1 MATLKHIASK
11 NSDYTAIEAYLVYQH
26 DAFTGKQLLDEQ
38 GKPKLRDSYLLDTLE
53 CGDFSFATACLLAN
67 RKYGKNTQH
76 GDIKSHQYIIS
87 FDPRDAANNGL
98 TMEKAQALGLKFCE
112 ENFPGHP
119 AIVCTHPDGHN
130 HSGNIHV
137 HIVIGSIRTREVER
151 KSYMQK
157 PRDWREGMKHSSTA
171 QTMRHLRVEVMELCE
186 GAGLYQIDLLNGS
199 KERVSEAE
207 YWARRR
213 GQLKLDRENAA
224 LTAAGQPPR
233 QKKFETVKDTL
244 RRQISSVLYRATSF
258 EEFSDRLMQQYG
270 ITVKESRGQ
279 LSYLPSGRT
288 KFIRAKHLG
297 DKFDKAAVLATLQ
310 ANAERKPKAQFKQD
324 TIGKRSVRMINLKI
338 DPEFQSQIPPLTDDE
353 FKQLEENILKEGKLI
368 SPLIVWNNTLVD
380 GHNRYAILQKHPE
393 IYFSTIPLPFES
405 REEVLAWICKN
416 QLGRRNLTPEQK
428 KFLVGKQYSI
438 EHRKPGGNGNNQY
451 TTATQETVQEE
462 LCQNDTIPPVSSE
475 TSIRRK
481 IAEQHHVSESYVSR
495 SEKFM
500 KGVEIMEELVPGMQE
515 KILSGQTKIRDADL
529 HRLAKADYID
539 RQKIVDEILY
549 PERKVEPKPN
559 TNGAAPE
566 PGKAPYMPM
575 LKIESV
581 YDSDAYPKDVRYEYV
596 ALENITTRFRTEFDY
611 QLKIMPDTAQREVI
625 LEIIHKHK
633 EYLAFLESALAEDAQ
648 TA

>member
-1 MATLKHIASK
+1 M
-11 NSDYTAIEAYLVYQH
+11 
-26 DAFTGKQLLDEQ
+26 
-38 GKPKLRDSYLLDTLE
+38 
-53 CGDFSFATACLLAN
+53 LAN

-87 FDPRDAANNGL
+87 FDPRDAADNGL
-98 TMEKAQALGLKFCE
+98 TMEKAQALGLNFCK

-130 HSGNIHV
+130 HSGSIHV

-151 KSYMQK
+151 KPYMQK
-157 PRDWREGMKHSSTA
+157 PLDWREGMKHSSTA

-224 LTAAGQPPR
+224 LTAAGQQPK

-258 EEFSDRLMQQYG
+258 EDFSAKLMQQYG
-270 ITVKESRGQ
+270 IAVKESRGQ
-279 LSYLPSGRT
+279 LSYLPAGRT

-393 IYFSTIPLPFES
+393 IYFSTMPLPFES

>member
-1 MATLKHIASK
+1 
-11 NSDYTAIEAYLVYQH
+11 
-26 DAFTGKQLLDEQ
+26 
-38 GKPKLRDSYLLDTLE
+38 
-53 CGDFSFATACLLAN
+53 
-67 RKYGKNTQH
+67 
-76 GDIKSHQYIIS
+76 
-87 FDPRDAANNGL
+87 
-98 TMEKAQALGLKFCE
+98 MEKAQALGLKFCE

-119 AIVCTHPDGHN
+119 SIVCTHPDGHN

-137 HIVIGSIRTREVER
+137 HIVIGNVRTREVER
-151 KSYMQK
+151 KPYMQK

-224 LTAAGQPPR
+224 LTAAGQQPK

-258 EEFSDRLMQQYG
+258 EDFSAKLMQQYG
-270 ITVKESRGQ
+270 IAVKESRGQ
-279 LSYLPSGRT
+279 LSYLPAGRT

-393 IYFSTIPLPFES
+393 IYFSTMPLPFES